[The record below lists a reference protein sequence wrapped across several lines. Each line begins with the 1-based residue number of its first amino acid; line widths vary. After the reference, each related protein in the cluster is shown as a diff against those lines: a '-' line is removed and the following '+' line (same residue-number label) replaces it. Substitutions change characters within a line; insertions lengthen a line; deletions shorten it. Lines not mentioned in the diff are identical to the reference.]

1 MSIKILRSLFI
12 LFFYNSSQA
21 QYSIKIKREDNRF
34 LFFQLGQ
41 NSDTIVKN
49 KTDLFLIKLP
59 DSLKQ
64 NIEIHLNNGQLT
76 KTDNDTIYR
85 LIPILG
91 MKYSHSKPD
100 SVFNTLLEGNCQSS
114 KTISIKFINTLNQK
128 TILQNK
134 FIVK

>member
-64 NIEIHLNNGQLT
+64 NIEIYLNNGQLT

-91 MKYSHSKPD
+91 
-100 SVFNTLLEGNCQSS
+100 
-114 KTISIKFINTLNQK
+114 
-128 TILQNK
+128 
-134 FIVK
+134 